1 MFVELAAA
9 VALTASGAAP
19 AGDKPLREVVFKV
32 SYTRRQEIA
41 AESFGGLDT
50 SANNATGDSGTITV
64 DIMAVQGNTLGVKL
78 TELWKSKGRSATFLG
93 NVAPDGSVNFA
104 DQPISAVARDVL
116 PFFAPLFATDRSLDP
131 GSAWTINF
139 KGTAADVQTR
149 FAVRSV
155 EGPVVQLDETQ
166 TLKLKSARGLDS
178 TTTGQISYKP
188 SLLVPLSG
196 SFSQHEGRSG
206 MGATNR
212 IWTVYN
218 FERVSDT
225 RDSAP

>member
-78 TELWKSKGRSATFLG
+78 TELWKSKERSATFLG
-93 NVAPDGSVNFA
+93 NVAPDGSVNFG
-104 DQPISAVARDVL
+104 DQPISPVARDVL

-131 GSAWTINF
+131 GSAWTANF
-139 KGTAADVQTR
+139 SGTAANVQTR
-149 FAVRSV
+149 FEVRSID
-155 EGPVVQLDETQ
+155 GPLVNLDETR
-166 TLKLKSARGLDS
+166 TLKVKSARGMDS
-178 TTTGQISYKP
+178 VTTGKIAYKP
-188 SLLVPLSG
+188 SLLVPISGTLSER
-196 SFSQHEGRSG
+196 QARSG
-206 MGATNR
+206 MGATNQ
-212 IWTVYN
+212 ISTVYN

-225 RDSAP
+225 RDPAP